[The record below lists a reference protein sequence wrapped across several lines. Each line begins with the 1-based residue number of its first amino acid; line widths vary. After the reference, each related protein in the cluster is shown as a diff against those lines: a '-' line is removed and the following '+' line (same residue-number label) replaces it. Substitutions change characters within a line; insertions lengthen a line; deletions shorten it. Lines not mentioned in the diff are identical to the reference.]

1 MSVNVNILNQDD
13 LQITNKRLHKE
24 EILENVKRT
33 KYNENINYNL
43 SANLR
48 KDPLYDVSIPIL
60 RSKNKRKCIKI
71 DENNNKKQRIDDFN
85 DYDSEYEYLLLF
97 PMINY
102 SSPFV

>member
-43 SANLR
+43 SPNLR
-48 KDPLYDVSIPIL
+48 KDPLCDVAIPIL

-102 SSPFV
+102 STPFV